1 MDRDMKSNTIAL
13 IKLEA
18 DEGFTL
24 TDGEHYSKCVYIGKN
39 DSPDNWSEIPDEEVP
54 MDSSSNE
61 EVS

>member
-1 MDRDMKSNTIAL
+1 MDRDLKSNTIAL

-24 TDGEHYSKCVYIGKN
+24 TDGENYSKCVYIGKN
-39 DSPDNWSEIPDEEVP
+39 DSPDNWHEIPDEEVP
-54 MDSSSNE
+54 TDSNNE

>member
-1 MDRDMKSNTIAL
+1 MKSNTIAL

-39 DSPDNWSEIPDEEVP
+39 DSPDNWHETPEADIPTANDEEV
-54 MDSSSNE
+54 S
-61 EVS
+61 